1 MLKFLLNI
9 LLQCF
14 VCDRFIPQKFRK

>member
-9 LLQCF
+9 LQYLN
-14 VCDRFIPQKFRK
+14 IKYS